1 VGRFVEWRFG
11 LVFFNNM
18 ATGLRWK
25 DRLEGA
31 GNFCPWKARIILLFQ
46 ENELW
51 DIVEST
57 TTNPIV
63 VSTDAT
69 TLATFN
75 KKDVKAKRII
85 LDAIKDHVVPHVSSK
100 GDAYQMWEALTRRYQ
115 STNEIR
121 KMVLRE
127 KMKSIWM
134 AKSEG
139 VTSYLTQITQVRDA
153 LSTIG
158 EAVGEAELV
167 LTTLN
172 GVSKPWA
179 MFVQAIVGCENLP
192 SWERLWDDFIQEE
205 TRRGYL
211 QGNSSS
217 VKEEEENVA
226 LSAKWR
232 KGKPKTQGP
241 TCPGKH

>member
-1 VGRFVEWRFG
+1 VGRFVERRFG
-11 LVFFNNM
+11 LVFFNSM
-18 ATGLRWK
+18 ATGLRWE

-57 TTNPIV
+57 STKPV
-63 VSTDAT
+63 V
-69 TLATFN
+69 
-75 KKDVKAKRII
+75 VP

-100 GDAYQMWEALTRRYQ
+100 GHAYQMWDALTRMYQ
-115 STNEIR
+115 STNENR

-139 VTSYLTQITQVRDA
+139 VTSYLTQITQVRDE
-153 LSTIG
+153 LSAVG

-167 LTTLN
+167 RTTLN

-179 MFVQAIVGCENLP
+179 MFVQAIVGREKLP

-211 QGNSSS
+211 QGSSS
-217 VKEEEENVA
+217 SAKEEEENVA

-232 KGKPKTQGP
+232 KGKPKTG
-241 TCPGKH
+241 TLCSDVS